1 MNEPLDDNKESK
13 RKSKAKAVDEIINY
27 INDSYEFIHN
37 EITLQYIFRKKKE
50 KDFRPFNEKD
60 ASNLLVE
67 LWQDDFKIGKD
78 KLFTLIQSD
87 KICTDINE
95 VHEYFNQLQPIEG
108 DSEIKKLSNTLTQ
121 CGSFNNEQFFILFK
135 RWLLSCYHCA
145 LGRGANQV
153 CLVLV
158 GRQGI
163 YKTTWLDNVR
173 PPALDKYYIR
183 TPIDLDRS
191 NKDTINLLAERI
203 FINIDDQLDSILKKD
218 AETLKT
224 YITQKEVD
232 IRKPFTRT
240 NCQRPRI
247 SNFIASVNNT
257 NFLTDIENRRYLVA
271 EVSKCDT
278 RAKIDINKV
287 WAQVKY
293 LVEIKKEQVYFT
305 TEESEVQKIA
315 NEKYMQI
322 TMEQEWLQKVYRPA
336 TSKDIEN
343 EIVSYLMTSEI
354 MQNIKTEAKDF
365 LLKESKLTLA
375 LKRFFEQ
382 KEKRINGNS
391 PRRVWLVVRNSE
403 HPIPLEETTPF

>member
-50 KDFRPFNEKD
+50 KNFRPFNEKD

-121 CGSFNNEQFFILFK
+121 CGSFNSEQFFVLFK

-158 GRQGI
+158 GKQGI
-163 YKTTWLDNVR
+163 YKTTWLDNIC
-173 PPALDKYYIR
+173 PSSLEKYNNR
-183 TPIDLDRS
+183 TPLDLGH
-191 NKDTINLLAERI
+191 KDTTNLLAERI
-203 FINIDDQLDSILKKD
+203 FINIDDQLDNIFKKD
-218 AETLKT
+218 AEAIKT
-224 YITQKEVD
+224 YITLKEVD
-232 IRKPFTRT
+232 IRKPFERT
-240 NCQRPRI
+240 NCKRPRI
-247 SNFIASVNNT
+247 SNFVASVNNT
-257 NFLTDIENRRYLVA
+257 TFLTDIENRRYLVA

-278 RAKIDINKV
+278 RAKIDMNKV

-293 LVEIKKEQVYFT
+293 LVEIKKEQIYFT
-305 TEESEVQKIA
+305 TEESIAQKTA

-322 TMEQEWLQKVYRPA
+322 TMEQEWLLKFYRPA
-336 TSKDIEN
+336 TLKDFEN

-354 MQNIKTEAKDF
+354 MQSIKIEAKDF
-365 LLKESKLTLA
+365 MLKESKLTMA

-382 KEKRINGNS
+382 KEKRLNGNS
-391 PRRVWLVVRNSE
+391 PRRVWCVVRNSE
-403 HPIPLEETTPF
+403 HPLEETTPF